1 MSNKKEEVKV
11 EAKFSIV
18 RKIIAAFKLGDA
30 GKLDNFFMRIEKTL
44 SREIE
49 SHQKNIDINKFN
61 SKRTIDNL
69 KDDLEDAQ
77 QREVEAYMAVTPEDV
92 ETNEKASRYVDTY
105 LDGLKRAES
114 DVKRIEDSIKDE
126 EKELK
131 AKNDDLNDQIKN
143 LKKIISSV
151 IG

>member
-151 IG
+151 I